1 MRALAETVSS
11 PDGRVRFNRA
21 GAWRRREGAGQDP
34 APIAATAVSPPQD
47 PRAWMGIPV
56 GDCSRSQVRCSHG

>member
-11 PDGRVRFNRA
+11 PDGRVHFNRT

-47 PRAWMGIPV
+47 PRAWMGIAV
-56 GDCSRSQVRCSHG
+56 IDCSRSQV